1 MNIGDLASQ
10 IDYNST
16 EDCGDFFEINQQN
29 NSESLE
35 KKYLVFPPFSS
46 LQRFSSNGAK
56 QYFLR
61 AVNGWRYTV

>member
-10 IDYNST
+10 MGYNST
-16 EDCGDFFEINQQN
+16 ADCGEFFEIDQKII
-29 NSESLE
+29 LKAW
-35 KKYLVFPPFSS
+35 KKMCLVFPPFSS

>member
-35 KKYLVFPPFSS
+35 KKVSCISS
-46 LQRFSSNGAK
+46 L
-56 QYFLR
+56 
-61 AVNGWRYTV
+61 